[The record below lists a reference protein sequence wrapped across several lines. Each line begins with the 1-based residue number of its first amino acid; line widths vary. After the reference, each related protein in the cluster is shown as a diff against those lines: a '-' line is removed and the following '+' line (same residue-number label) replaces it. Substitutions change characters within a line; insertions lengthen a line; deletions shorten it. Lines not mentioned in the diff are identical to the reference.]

1 MLAAAE
7 RHAVAAIRRRIRVC
21 IRARDLDAAL
31 AEADRLDV
39 LAAPPSPRRPALP
52 TAQLALILPA
62 VALAD
67 PFTCPRLRGVMTI
80 EDCLVRRTRTW
91 PSGGGKGSPAP
102 EAMVCVGCETG
113 SGWAVQL
120 PNFKPPPSTMA
131 PAVLPNSQRMA
142 KRARALCSIG
152 DDETVRIDPLREAS
166 EMTMTDETDF
176 KA

>member
-142 KRARALCSIG
+142 KQARALVGLG
-152 DDETVRIDPLREAS
+152 DDEVVRVDPMAEAA
-166 EMTMTDETDF
+166 TLTPDDKTDWRT
-176 KA
+176 